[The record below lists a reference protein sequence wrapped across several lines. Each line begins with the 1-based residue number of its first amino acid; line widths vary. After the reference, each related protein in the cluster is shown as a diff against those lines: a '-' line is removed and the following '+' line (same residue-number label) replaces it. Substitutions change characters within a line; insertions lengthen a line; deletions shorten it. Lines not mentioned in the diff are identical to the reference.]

1 MSTLTESLRTEAVK
15 LATLRHEADQR
26 EDAIKRARAEFEQ
39 TIAVQVNSL
48 AGLRRE
54 IEATEGAVRGMALVE
69 HEQTGEKKVIPGV
82 EVVVGKE
89 YEVDAVAGLAWA
101 RTVNMCLIPESLD
114 IKAVKKMATVAPLPF
129 VTVTEK
135 PSVRIAS
142 DLLAK
147 LDQSEPLPWDHQ
159 EAA

>member
-1 MSTLTESLRTEAVK
+1 MSTLSEALRTEAVK
-15 LATLRHEADQR
+15 LATLRHEAEQR
-26 EDAIKRARAEFEQ
+26 EGVIRRARAEFEQ

-69 HEQTGEKKVIPGV
+69 YEQTGEKKIIPGV
-82 EVVVGKE
+82 EVKIGKV
-89 YEVDAVAGLAWA
+89 YSYDAEKAFAWA
-101 RTVNMCLIPESLD
+101 QGANQFVLPAQLD
-114 IKAVKKMATVAPLPF
+114 KKAFEKALPVLKLDF
-129 VTVTEK
+129 VTVDDDPK
-135 PSVRIAS
+135 AQIAS

>member
-1 MSTLTESLRTEAVK
+1 MSTLADSLRSEALK
-15 LATLRHEADQR
+15 LATLREEAVQR
-26 EDAIKRARAEFEQ
+26 EQAIRIARDAFEQ
-39 TIAVQVNSL
+39 TIAVQVNAL
-48 AGLRRE
+48 AGLTRD

-69 HEQTGEKKVIPGV
+69 YETTGAKNAIPGA
-82 EVVVGKE
+82 EVVIGKSYKIDE
-89 YEVDAVAGLAWA
+89 VAGLAWA
-101 RTVNMCLIPESLD
+101 RDKGMCLVPESLD
-114 IKAVKKMATVAPLPF
+114 LKGVQKLATVAPLPF

-147 LDQSEPLPWDHQ
+147 LSGSEPLPWDHQ